1 MSEDPDGIFHALAH
15 RIRRGIIRALGE
27 KRELSFTDLLR
38 ELGIE
43 DSSLLAF
50 HMKKLEG
57 FVRRNERGY
66 YELTSTGWKAYRV
79 LKELERESVGDELA
93 KAMEARASSPS
104 EEVKEVEEGI
114 VKVSDMIAYTLTPEF
129 IHDLAK
135 RGKKLVIEDVVA
147 LDILEDVDKDE
158 LSKVL
163 KEIRNVVAIRA
174 PPHLIDVI
182 SSRAKEVLA
191 ITGLRDRAKV
201 VSTTYVPKFVSGLV
215 SDVVKRTL
223 KSLSIGLRGAL
234 LTISIPESRKEL
246 RTHEEVKPKVTLK
259 ASGSNVSIYNVG
271 NEVVEVDGR
280 SDASTGD
287 LSTSVSDDE
296 LVINVAGAN
305 VDVGIPYKGIKEL
318 SVDLAGSDLNFEGFR
333 APSLVKMKLSGSDV
347 SGKLL
352 IKNLSNLTLSS
363 VGSEV
368 NLDLGIDE
376 VSNRAL
382 ISIESQGDD
391 INLRIKVP
399 KECLV
404 RLSTPKLLG
413 SELSVSVNGRSVPIN
428 YSESGEGPELIIE
441 VSSEYS
447 DVSINLIKEK

>member
-1 MSEDPDGIFHALAH
+1 MSGDPNGIFHALAH

-27 KRELSFTDLLR
+27 KRELSFTDLLK
-38 ELGIE
+38 ELGIV

-93 KAMEARASSPS
+93 KAMEARASRPS
-104 EEVKEVEEGI
+104 EEVREVEEGI
-114 VKVSDMIAYTLTPEF
+114 VKVSDMIAYTLTRGF
-129 IHDLAK
+129 IHDLAEK
-135 RGKKLVIEDVVA
+135 GKKLIIEDVVA
-147 LDILEDVDKDE
+147 LDVLEDVDKEE

-174 PPHLIDVI
+174 PTHLIDVI

-191 ITGLRDRAKV
+191 ITGLKDRAKV

-223 KSLSIGLRGAL
+223 KSLSIGLKGAL

-246 RTHEEVKPKVTLK
+246 RAHEEIKPKVTLK
-259 ASGSNVSIYNVG
+259 ASGSNVRVYNVG
-271 NEVVEVDGR
+271 DGAVEVDGR
-280 SDASTGD
+280 GDISTGD
-287 LSTSVSDDE
+287 LSTSVSDNE
-296 LVINVAGAN
+296 LIINVAGAN
-305 VDVGIPYKGIKEL
+305 VDVGIPSKGIEEL
-318 SVDLAGSDLNFEGFR
+318 SMDLAGSDLSFEDFN
-333 APSLVKMKLSGSDV
+333 APSLIKMKLSGSDI

-352 IKNLSNLTLSS
+352 IRSLSNLILTS

-368 NLDLGIDE
+368 NLNLEINE
-376 VSNRAL
+376 VRDKAL
-382 ISIESQGDD
+382 VSVRSQGDD
-391 INLRIKVP
+391 VNLRIKVP
-399 KECLV
+399 KDCLV
-404 RLSTPKLLG
+404 RLSTPTLLG
-413 SELSVSVNGRSVPIN
+413 SDLSVSVNGRSVPIN
-428 YSESGEGPELIIE
+428 YLETGEGPELIIE
-441 VSSEYS
+441 INSEYS